1 MSVTPEMVN
10 QALSSED
17 LGDRLRAVNQ
27 LRELEPGVAFEL
39 AQTAIADP
47 NARVRYA
54 AVSQLSS
61 LGDQDRT
68 RSAAILRDR
77 LLHDPEPDVQAA
89 AADSIG
95 GLKLKEAFAE
105 LQQVYHATS
114 EWLLQFSI
122 VAALG
127 ELGEAQGFDL
137 LREALNSEENLLKLA
152 AIGSLGELGDPRA
165 VDLIK
170 PYASDSDW
178 QIRHRLVQALGRL
191 GGAEARTVLAQLSQD
206 EMPEVAQ
213 AAATELQST

>member
-1 MSVTPEMVN
+1 MSVTPEMVS
-10 QALSSED
+10 QALRSED

-27 LRELEPGVAFEL
+27 LRELEPEVAFEL
-39 AQTAIADP
+39 AQTAIADA

-61 LGDQDRT
+61 LGEQDRP
-68 RSAAILRDR
+68 RAAAVLRDR

-95 GLKLKEAFAE
+95 GLKLKEAFAD
-105 LQQVYHATS
+105 LHQVYHATS

-127 ELGEAQGFDL
+127 ELAEPQGFDL
-137 LREALNSEENLLKLA
+137 LREALDSDENLLKLA

-165 VDLIK
+165 VELIK
-170 PYASDSDW
+170 PYASHPDW
-178 QIRHRLVQALGRL
+178 QIRHRLVLALGRL
-191 GGAEARTVLAQLSQD
+191 GGPEAHGILAQLSQD

-213 AAATELQST
+213 AAAAELPST